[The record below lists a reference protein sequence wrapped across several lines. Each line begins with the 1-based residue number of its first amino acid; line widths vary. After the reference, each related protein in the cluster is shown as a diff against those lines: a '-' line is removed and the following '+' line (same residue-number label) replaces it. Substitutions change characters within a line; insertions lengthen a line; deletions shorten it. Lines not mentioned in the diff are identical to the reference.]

1 MEHMKK
7 KKRFSRRDLLYKA
20 LLFVSTVA
28 LIVYFLPRDGKFN
41 YQFDINKPW
50 KYGQL
55 IATFDFPIYK
65 DEAVVKRE
73 QDSLMAFFQPYYQLN
88 KKTEKDAIAK
98 LKENYHTNLKGILPS
113 VDYLR
118 YIERTLKEIY
128 GAGIVSTEDIR
139 QLHKDSTLA
148 IMVIDDKLANSKPTE
163 NIFTV
168 KNAYERLLT
177 ADSVHFNRE
186 ILRQCALNDYITP
199 NLSFDQ
205 QRTQASKEEM
215 LNNYSWANGLVV
227 SGQKIIDRGEII
239 STETYN
245 ILESLR
251 KESIKRSES
260 IGQSRLILGGQILFV
275 GMLMLCF
282 MLYLDLFRK
291 DYFQRKGSLS
301 LLFILIVFYSVVTAF
316 MVTHNLFNVYIIPYA
331 MLPIIIRVFLD
342 SRTAFITHVITILIC
357 SISLRFPH
365 EFILTQLAAGMVAI
379 FSLRELSQRSQLFR
393 TALLVILTYAT
404 TYFAF
409 ELMTENGLSND
420 FSKLN
425 VRMYT
430 SFITNGIL
438 LLFAYPLLFLLEKTF
453 SFTSNVTLVEL
464 SNINNDLLRQMSE
477 IVPGTFQHSMQVANL
492 AAEAAIRV
500 GAKSQLVRTGALYH
514 DIGKMENP
522 AFFTE
527 NQSGGINPHKNLNYE
542 QSAQVVISH
551 VTDGLK
557 LADKHNLPKVIK
569 DFISTHHGLGKTKY
583 FYISWK
589 NEHPGEEP
597 NEELF
602 SYPGPNPFTKEQ
614 AILMM
619 ADAVEAAS
627 RSLPEYTEESISNLV
642 EKIID
647 SQVAEGYF
655 KECPITF
662 KDIAIIKTVFKEKL
676 KITYHTRIS
685 YPELMK

>member
-1 MEHMKK
+1 MEHLKK
-7 KKRFSRRDLLYKA
+7 KKRFSWRDLLYKS
-20 LLFVSTVA
+20 LLFVGTVA

-65 DEAVVKRE
+65 EDAVVKRE
-73 QDSLMAFFQPYYQLN
+73 QDSLMAFFQPYYQLDKN
-88 KKTEKDAIAK
+88 IEKDAIAK

-113 VDYLR
+113 IDYLR

-128 GAGIVSTEDIR
+128 QAGIVSTENIQ
-139 QLHKDSTLA
+139 QLHKDSTSSV
-148 IMVIDDKLANSKPTE
+148 MVIDDKLANPQATE
-163 NIFTV
+163 NLYTV
-168 KNAYERLLT
+168 KKAYEHLLS
-177 ADSVHFNRE
+177 ADSTHFNRE
-186 ILRQCALNDYITP
+186 ILRQCSLNEYITP
-199 NLSFDQ
+199 NLTFDEE
-205 QRTQASKEEM
+205 RTQAAKEEI

-239 STETYN
+239 SPHTYN

-251 KESIKRSES
+251 KESIKRNES
-260 IGQSRLILGGQILFV
+260 MGQNRLILGGQILFV

-291 DYFQRKGSLS
+291 DYYQRKGSLS
-301 LLFILIVFYSVVTAF
+301 LLFTLIVFYSVITAF

-342 SRTAFITHVITILIC
+342 SRTAFLTHVITILIC

-365 EFILTQLAAGMVAI
+365 EFILTQLAAGLVAI

-393 TALLVILTYAT
+393 TALLVILTYAAI
-404 TYFAF
+404 YFAF
-409 ELMTENGLSND
+409 ESMTENGLSTD

-425 VRMYT
+425 IRMYT
-430 SFITNGIL
+430 YFIINGIL
-438 LLFAYPLLFLLEKTF
+438 LLFTYPLLFLLEKTF
-453 SFTSNVTLVEL
+453 GFTSNVTLVEL

-477 IVPGTFQHSMQVANL
+477 TVPGTFQHSMQVANL
-492 AAEAAIRV
+492 AAEAAIRI

-527 NQSGGINPHKNLNYE
+527 NQSGGVNPHKNLNYE

-557 LADKHNLPKVIK
+557 LADKHNLPKAIK
-569 DFISTHHGLGKTKY
+569 DFISTHHGRGKTKY

-589 NEHPGEEP
+589 NEH
-597 NEELF
+597 
-602 SYPGPNPFTKEQ
+602 
-614 AILMM
+614 
-619 ADAVEAAS
+619 
-627 RSLPEYTEESISNLV
+627 RSESH
-642 EKIID
+642 
-647 SQVAEGYF
+647 G
-655 KECPITF
+655 
-662 KDIAIIKTVFKEKL
+662 IARRRGL
-676 KITYHTRIS
+676 
-685 YPELMK
+685 LQ